1 MLDGLEVDHGG
12 LDRVA
17 DDLVHVVDEIGA
29 RLDRLDQELGPLR
42 SSWIGE
48 AQQAYVV
55 AKARWDGAITE
66 MRELLRDTA
75 RQVTRSNAE
84 YRAADGRGARSFE
97 T

>member
-42 SSWIGE
+42 ASWVGD
-48 AQQAYVV
+48 AQRAYVA

-66 MRELLRDTA
+66 MRDVLRDTA
-75 RQVTRSNAE
+75 RQVRCSNAD
-84 YRAADGRGARSFE
+84 YRAADARGARSFE
-97 T
+97 M